1 MDVNIASLGEELYR
15 SLIKE
20 ISLCNWPAVEAMF
33 APGFQST
40 HSDGARDRATE
51 IKTIIGEKIEKCTL
65 TDFKVTQSD
74 NCLIVTHMQSVE
86 ETIDGQRLPAVSSPR
101 LTVWIQNQD
110 KWQMVALSNLRPL
123 K

>member
-1 MDVNIASLGEELYR
+1 MDVNIAVLGEQLYR
-15 SLIKE
+15 SLINE
-20 ISLCNWPAVEAMF
+20 ISACNWPTVEAMF

-65 TDFKVTQSD
+65 TNFKVTQSG

-86 ETIDGQRLPAVSSPR
+86 ETIDGQRLPAKSYPR

-110 KWQMVALSNLRPL
+110 NWQMVALSNLRPL

>member
-20 ISLCNWPAVEAMF
+20 ISLCNWLVVEAMF

-65 TDFKVTQSD
+65 TDFKVTQSG

-86 ETIDGQRLPAVSSPR
+86 ETIDGKRLPAVSSPR